1 MDLQLPI
8 DFITAGKWLGIV
20 TIISAVLVVIAFLFK
35 WGIRFR
41 LVGVTGFLGVL
52 TVGLFGLS
60 LGLFS
65 RTTIPGALRYAV
77 VYDNG
82 GPEVVIKVQPEITT
96 TQLEATLQQAA
107 ADLYSLGRRGGVDNL
122 LIIRARTVTHPEP
135 GISQPL
141 FLGQAKRSLA
151 IREDEQ
157 MQVEVFPESFAQLPS

>member
-1 MDLQLPI
+1 MDSQLPI

-20 TIISAVLVVIAFLFK
+20 TIISAVLVVLAFLFK

-41 LVGVTGFLGVL
+41 LVGATGFLGVL

-122 LIIRARTVTHPEP
+122 LVIRARTVTHPEP

-151 IREDEQ
+151 VREDEQ